1 MYASMCGVTLEI
13 PPLVCWL
20 SNLGVVQTQGHC
32 QAGSLTGAVASERV
46 TEACEGTLKLVGHQ
60 LSSAKA

>member
-1 MYASMCGVTLEI
+1 MLARVRGVALEI
-13 PPLVCWL
+13 PPFMCWV
-20 SNLGVVQTQGHC
+20 SNLGELDSQGHC

-46 TEACEGTLKLVGHQ
+46 TEAREGTLKLVGHQ

>member
-1 MYASMCGVTLEI
+1 MDASLCGVNLEI
-13 PPLVCWL
+13 PPLLYCL
-20 SNLGVVQTQGHC
+20 SNLGVVHTQGHC